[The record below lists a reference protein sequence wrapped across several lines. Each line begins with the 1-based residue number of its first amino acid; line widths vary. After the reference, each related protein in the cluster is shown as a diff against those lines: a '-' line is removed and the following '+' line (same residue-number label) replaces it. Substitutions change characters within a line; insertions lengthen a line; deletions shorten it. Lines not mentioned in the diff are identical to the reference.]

1 MKNHQIKV
9 NKNLCVG
16 CGLCSDICV
25 AHNID
30 ISYINILYLF
40 CCIVNYNKIQE
51 KLYFISY
58 KI

>member
-30 ISYINILYLF
+30 ISY
-40 CCIVNYNKIQE
+40 
-51 KLYFISY
+51 
-58 KI
+58 